1 MFLEIRNIRLSMKI
15 LLRPLQRGFIFSQIL
30 IRRHR
35 IVGGSEGRSHLIPTN
50 DRGIDYTIAKEIWI
64 NQMI

>member
-1 MFLEIRNIRLSMKI
+1 MKI